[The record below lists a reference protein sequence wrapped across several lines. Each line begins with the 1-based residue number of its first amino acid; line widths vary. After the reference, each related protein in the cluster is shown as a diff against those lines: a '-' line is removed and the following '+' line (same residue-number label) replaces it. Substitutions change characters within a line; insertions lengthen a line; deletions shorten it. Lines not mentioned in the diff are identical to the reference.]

1 MTALIVLTIAPLVAV
16 AQSSEPSLMSVAEAL
31 AMPQP
36 APDHRIEYGPD
47 PLQLGELRLPA
58 GSGRFPVAIIIHG
71 GCWLSAYDLGYMSS
85 LAAALT
91 KEGVA
96 TWSLEYRRVGD
107 DGGGWPGTF
116 VDVALGADHLTQLA
130 DRFPLDLGRV
140 VVIGHSAGG
149 HLALWLAARPRL
161 ATTSPLYQTGAL
173 QVRGVVSLA
182 GIPDLAAYSA
192 DEGCGASVPMLLGG
206 QPETVGERLRQAS
219 PVELLPLG
227 VEQRLLTGSN
237 DTTVPP
243 ALARTYAESAKAAGD
258 TVEVVEI
265 PGAGH
270 FELVA
275 PESQAWQTVRKA
287 VLDLCEV
294 GQPGSRP

>member
-1 MTALIVLTIAPLVAV
+1 MTALIVLTIAPMVAIS
-16 AQSSEPSLMSVAEAL
+16 QPSEPSLISVAEAL

-36 APDHRIEYGPD
+36 APDHRVEYGPD

-71 GCWLSAYDLGYMSS
+71 GCWLSAYDLGYMSG

-91 KEGVA
+91 EEGVA

-116 VDVALGADHLTQLA
+116 LDVALGADYLTQLA
-130 DRFPLDLGRV
+130 ERFPLDLDRV

-149 HLALWLAARPRL
+149 HLALWLAARSRL
-161 ATTSPLYQTGAL
+161 ATTSPLYQDAPLHL
-173 QVRGVVSLA
+173 QGVVSLA

-192 DEGCGASVPMLLGG
+192 DEGCGASVPRLLGG
-206 QPETVGERLRQAS
+206 RPESVGERLRQAS
-219 PVELLPLG
+219 PIELLPLG
-227 VEQRLLTGSN
+227 VEQRLLTGSH

-243 ALARTYAESAKAAGD
+243 ALARAYAKSAEAAGD
-258 TVEVVEI
+258 TVTVVEI
-265 PGAGH
+265 PAAGH

-275 PESQAWQTVRKA
+275 PSSSAWQAVRKA
-287 VLDLCEV
+287 VLDLCDV
-294 GQPGSRP
+294 NPSSSKP